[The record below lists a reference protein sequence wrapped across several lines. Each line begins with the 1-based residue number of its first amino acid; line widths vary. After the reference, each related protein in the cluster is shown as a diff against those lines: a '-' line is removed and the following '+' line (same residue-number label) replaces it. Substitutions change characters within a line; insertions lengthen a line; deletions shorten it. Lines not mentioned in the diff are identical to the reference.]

1 MTDHARLR
9 DDIAYVRAA
18 AEQSSTVPVPAIH
31 FLWALLVFVGFGL
44 VDVVDDGRWIGGYWA
59 LAGPAGFGLSAWIG
73 RRADRQAGR
82 IDRKAGLRHVL
93 HWATFMSAGVLG
105 LALVQA
111 GHLTWRGFGSL
122 WVLLAALTYVQAG
135 LHLERSLLPV
145 GLLLAGG
152 FLVTLWL
159 PGFGWTATGTLL
171 AIALVATAF
180 TGKQDREPAG

>member
-1 MTDHARLR
+1 M
-9 DDIAYVRAA
+9 
-18 AEQSSTVPVPAIH
+18 
-31 FLWALLVFVGFGL
+31 FVGFGL
-44 VDVVDDGRWIGGYWA
+44 VDLVDDGRWIGAYWA
-59 LAGPAGFGLSAWIG
+59 LAAPAGFGLSAWIG
-73 RRADRQAGR
+73 RRAERRAGR

-111 GHLTWRGFGSL
+111 GHLTWQGFGSL

-135 LHLERSLLPV
+135 LHLERSLLPI

-152 FLVTLWL
+152 FLATLWL
-159 PGFGWTATGTLL
+159 PGLGWTVTGTLL

-180 TGKQDREPAG
+180 TGRRNREPAG